1 MNVKNRRKEREIAM
15 WKIFQDDFHD
25 QGEKSDVEEFLEDA
39 PDEDMIARMEV
50 NYEDLSD
57 YPDVIEQA
65 FLDNRE
71 AIDDMIASHLKK
83 NWSLDKIPK
92 AEKAIM
98 RLALAELYFVP
109 QPVPKEIAINE
120 AVDLTKRYGED
131 DARRYVNGILNKVVE
146 DRPQT
151 NVFDPREQRK
161 GRAEAKA
168 AAADAKAPEKPEDT
182 PDEA

>member
-1 MNVKNRRKEREIAM
+1 M
-15 WKIFQDDFHD
+15 WKIFQDDFHA

-39 PDEDMIARMEV
+39 PEEDMIARLEV
-50 NYEDLSD
+50 NYDELSD
-57 YPDVIEQA
+57 YPDVVEQA

-83 NWSLDKIPK
+83 NWTLEKIPK

-98 RLALAELYFVP
+98 RLALAELYFIP

-131 DARRYVNGILNKVVE
+131 DARRYVNGILNKIVE
-146 DRPQT
+146 DKPQT
-151 NVFDPREQRK
+151 NVFDPRARRMAK
-161 GRAEAKA
+161 AEAKA
-168 AAADAKAPEKPEDT
+168 AAGAKDQAPEQPDAAPEKTDDT
-182 PDEA
+182 SDEA